1 MLCLPYSIIPAIL
14 YRGNSIKV
22 SAIDFDSIYSCSI
35 QDCPAIL
42 IQIEGIWKMK
52 IFEKF
57 DKLNNTQ
64 KHIIKFSIGFVCFIT
79 LVASLV
85 LSYLGIVLP
94 VKIICGMFVFFILSF
109 MVYIIWDIAGYDNWR
124 TSRLTTKICYWIQRI
139 VDKNY

>member
-1 MLCLPYSIIPAIL
+1 
-14 YRGNSIKV
+14 
-22 SAIDFDSIYSCSI
+22 
-35 QDCPAIL
+35 
-42 IQIEGIWKMK
+42 MK

-79 LVASLV
+79 FIASLV

-109 MVYIIWDIAGYDNWR
+109 MVYIIWDITGYDN
-124 TSRLTTKICYWIQRI
+124 
-139 VDKNY
+139 